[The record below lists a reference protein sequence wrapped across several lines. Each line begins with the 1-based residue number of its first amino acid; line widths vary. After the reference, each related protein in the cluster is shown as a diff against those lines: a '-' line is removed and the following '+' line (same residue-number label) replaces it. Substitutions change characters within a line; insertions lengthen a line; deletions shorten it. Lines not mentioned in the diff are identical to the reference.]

1 MGKGRGK
8 GTGRGGF
15 FGDAMEDA
23 VDCAHQMA
31 CCACCLVIL
40 GPLFVIIGRATQYGT
55 VQYGTVSPYR
65 TLTVLLHIYKKVRL
79 KYGPTI

>member
-40 GPLFVIIGRATQYGT
+40 GPLFVIIGIAFLGAATNDTRGKLIKEYSGT
-55 VQYGTVSPYR
+55 VNLWKDTYYNS
-65 TLTVLLHIYKKVRL
+65 I
-79 KYGPTI
+79 